1 MEQIALEWD
10 LGPRVMSVS
19 EFTDRLR
26 ALVDREFGTLSISGE
41 ISGCRLPSSGHYYF
55 TLKDQQAQLSAVCYK
70 GTARFLKF
78 KPQDGVAV
86 IARGRLD
93 VYGPK
98 GQYQLVVDTL
108 EPRGYGALQFA
119 FEQLKK
125 KLAME
130 GLFDAARKRPLPK
143 LPRRIGLVT
152 SPTGA
157 VIQDMLNILSR
168 RFPGLHIRLFP
179 ALVQGEGAVEAVCRG
194 LGYFSSGGWAD
205 VVIVARGG
213 GSLED
218 LWTFNEE
225 RVARAIVASR
235 VPVISAIGHETDF
248 TIADFVADLRAP
260 TPSAAAELAICTREQ
275 LLEQIAGC
283 RRKLEQ
289 SARYRIAM
297 GARKLHQAGVDRT
310 TAIIQ
315 RTMGHR
321 AQRIDEIDY
330 RLRERMRLALD
341 SRVRCVREM
350 ETRLRRRD
358 VRVRFAEARHR
369 LAASS
374 TVMSQAIR
382 KRLSDAQACLY
393 HKLMVRLRRALDRRA
408 RSATL
413 ARHRIDGADKSLEY
427 AIAARLR
434 RDRARLEAAVAS
446 LGQLNPDR
454 VLERGYA
461 IVQREDG
468 SVVKTAADAPPGTE
482 VRIRLAADRLRA
494 VIEEEGSV

>member
-1 MEQIALEWD
+1 MT
-10 LGPRVMSVS
+10 VS

-26 ALVDREFGTLSISGE
+26 ALVDREFGTVFIAGE

-55 TLKDQQAQLSAVCYK
+55 TLKDEEAQLSAVCYK
-70 GTARFLKF
+70 STARYLKF

-93 VYGPK
+93 VYGPR
-98 GQYQLVVDTL
+98 GQYQLIVDSL
-108 EPRGYGALQFA
+108 EPQGYGALQFA
-119 FEQLKK
+119 LEQLKK

-130 GLFDAARKRPLPK
+130 GLFDAARKRALPK

-157 VIQDMLNILSR
+157 VVQDMLNILSR

-179 ALVQGEGAVEAVCRG
+179 ALVQGEGSVEAVCRG
-194 LGYFSSGGWAD
+194 LDHFSQGGWAD
-205 VVIVARGG
+205 IVIVARGG

-225 RVARAIVASR
+225 RVARAIVRSR

-260 TPSAAAELAICTREQ
+260 TPSAAAEMVICTREQ

-283 RRKLEQ
+283 RRKLQ
-289 SARYRIAM
+289 QAARYRVALA
-297 GARKLHQAGVDRT
+297 ARRLHEMGVDRT
-310 TAIIQ
+310 TATIH
-315 RTMGHR
+315 RAVGRR
-321 AQRIDEIDY
+321 AQRIDDSDY
-330 RLRERMRLALD
+330 RLRERIRTVIE
-341 SRVRCVREM
+341 SRVRRVGDL

-358 VRVRFAEARHR
+358 VQVRFAEGRHR
-369 LAASS
+369 LAAAQSA
-374 TVMSQAIR
+374 MAQAIR
-382 KRLSDAQACLY
+382 NRLSEAQA
-393 HKLMVRLRRALDRRA
+393 RLHHQLAAQLRSALERRTRSAALDR
-408 RSATL
+408 
-413 ARHRIDGADKSLEY
+413 HRIERADRSLEY
-427 AIAARLR
+427 VMTSRLA
-434 RDRARLEAAVAS
+434 RARGRLESVIAG
-446 LGQLNPDR
+446 LGQLNPER

-468 SVVKTAADAPPGTE
+468 TVVKAAADAPPGTD
-482 VRIRLAADRLRA
+482 VRIRLAAGRLRA
-494 VIEEEGSV
+494 VIKS